1 MKAAHGATE
10 DADHGTTAEASHGA
24 TVEADHGTTVKA
36 AHGAMVE
43 ADHGTTVEVDH
54 GATVEADHGTTVEAV
69 QRAKAAKTREASKQ
83 FFQCRQFVA
92 GGFRRFRNVPPED
105 WRGY

>member
-1 MKAAHGATE
+1 MKAAHGTKVKVAHGATVKADHGATV
-10 DADHGTTAEASHGA
+10 DADHGTTAEAS
-24 TVEADHGTTVKA
+24 
-36 AHGAMVE
+36 
-43 ADHGTTVEVDH
+43 H

>member
-1 MKAAHGATE
+1 MKAAHGTKVKVAHGATVKADHGATV
-10 DADHGTTAEASHGA
+10 DADHGTTAEAS
-24 TVEADHGTTVKA
+24 
-36 AHGAMVE
+36 
-43 ADHGTTVEVDH
+43 H

-83 FFQCRQFVA
+83 FFLCRQFVA